1 MDFVERFRQIAL
13 ALPEAIE
20 SSHVGATD
28 FRLHGR
34 IFATLA
40 YAAKSLGTLKLT
52 TDQQANW
59 IAEAPKHFE
68 PAPGGWGRMGLTLVR
83 LDAPV
88 DVFEGAVRVSYNNVR
103 DKQQAKKRVRTG
115 NPSRA

>member
-1 MDFVERFRQIAL
+1 MDFVERFRQIAV

-20 SSHVGATD
+20 RSHVGATD

-34 IFATLA
+34 ILRRWCTRQ
-40 YAAKSLGTLKLT
+40 KSIGTLKLT

-59 IAEAPKHFE
+59 IAEAPQHFE

-88 DVFEGAVRVSYNNVR
+88 DVLEGAVRVSYNNVR

>member
-1 MDFVERFRQIAL
+1 
-13 ALPEAIE
+13 
-20 SSHVGATD
+20 
-28 FRLHGR
+28 
-34 IFATLA
+34 
-40 YAAKSLGTLKLT
+40 
-52 TDQQANW
+52 
-59 IAEAPKHFE
+59 
-68 PAPGGWGRMGLTLVR
+68 MGMTLVR